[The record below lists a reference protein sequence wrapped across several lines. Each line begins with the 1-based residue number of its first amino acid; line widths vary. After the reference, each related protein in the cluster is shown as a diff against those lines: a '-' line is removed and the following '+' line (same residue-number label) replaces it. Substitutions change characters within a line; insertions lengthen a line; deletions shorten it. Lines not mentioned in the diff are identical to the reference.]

1 METPTN
7 SRRHAL
13 GLVSRGM
20 AMGAADVVPGVSGG
34 TMAFILGI
42 YPDLIEA
49 LRRIGEP
56 TTLVHLARLEF
67 QQALRRVPWRF
78 LGLLGLGIG
87 ISVLSL
93 SRILES
99 LLHTHP
105 TLLWAFFFGLVV
117 ASVVTVSTRVRAWT
131 PAPIAAGV
139 IGVGLGFLI
148 AGLVPTTTPDAPW
161 FFFVA
166 GFVAICAMILPGIS
180 GSFVLV
186 LMGKYQQV
194 LAAVN
199 DFDFARVALVGSGAA
214 IGIVSF
220 AQVLSWMFRRFH
232 DVTVAVLLG
241 FIVGSL
247 RKIWPWKETIR
258 TGLDRHG
265 NLVPLEQVNILP
277 DAWTLDVT
285 IALGLAVVGFVVV
298 LVLDRLARETG

>member
-13 GLVSRGM
+13 GLISRGM

-56 TTLVHLARLEF
+56 TTLLHVARLEF
-67 QQALRRVPWRF
+67 QQALQRVPWRF

-105 TLLWAFFFGLVV
+105 TLLWAFFFGLVL

-131 PAPIAAGV
+131 AAPIAAGLT
-139 IGVGLGFLI
+139 GVGVGFLVV
-148 AGLVPTTTPDAPW
+148 GLVPTTTPDAPW
-161 FFFVA
+161 FFFIS

-199 DFDFARVALVGSGAA
+199 DFDLARVALVASGAA

-220 AQVLSWMFRRFH
+220 AQTLSWMFRRFH

-265 NLVPLEQVNILP
+265 NPVPLEQVNILP

-285 IALGLAVVGFVVV
+285 MALGLAVAGFLIV
-298 LVLDRLARETG
+298 LILDRLARETT